1 MIMAEQ
7 LFAAAQRTSVI
18 ISRTQELEQIKD
30 AIYRSGNE
38 LRIVLLTAE
47 GGLGKSRLVE
57 EVLWRAGNRKMRAEF
72 GEIPAH
78 RTEWNWQRDD
88 VVVADL
94 IDLDDIRLHTRGYFM
109 RQVRE
114 ALRDAELD
122 FTRYDGE
129 DSRQR
134 RLRAQQADYAT
145 VQQATKEAEVRFLED
160 YKSNAQGKRIVLA
173 LDTAERL
180 AVQTS
185 QWLWDRGLITTAD
198 LTFTTQNWLDERI
211 ANAELLNTTLIISGR
226 GGEGKQF
233 FDVIEEAIKRAQ
245 ASQKP
250 CEVVQIDLKD
260 FDLDE
265 TRQYFTILA
274 QDWQARKSESAQ
286 AENIAR
292 TFQAL
297 VKDQQ
302 RLEVLWLYTGG
313 QPVRLSLYADLI
325 VEGRTIPARLDDS
338 LEEARR
344 RVATAE
350 GRGQA
355 RFEIEDEFIT
365 LLFGQPTDLRSQ
377 ILRALVRAPLGLDA
391 EQLYFIFD
399 ASPNTKPK
407 DWKPEKERLAE
418 IEKAL
423 QNVRWLS
430 LAKPRARRKDDSPS
444 RLGLQDEIYRI
455 YAEHMAHAEQNRKDE
470 HDARQL
476 LYAKLRD
483 WAAWQQA
490 GWEAKRKEFQADDEQ
505 RLHFNSPATALSV
518 RFRNI
523 SQEEQNER
531 IAIVENI
538 RDWELEWLHYLLLH
552 NPYAVNDAYFDLAEE
567 RWLAND
573 QEGDAITQ
581 AVMWRVIFDPY
592 ASQFFELPERPVA
605 KSRGETSLQVL
616 RRAVEQESVARW
628 IARFVLRKGERGKD
642 LERAIQFCDAVEQ
655 AIEKLENPIEKYS
668 WQHTFTHADRL
679 RWREYARILL
689 SRETKEAVE
698 RLEGVAKE
706 CLQLLGKDEGTSVFP
721 DRGER
726 GENGFKGHPAG
737 GRLRRLVALMH
748 NWIGYGYT
756 QLGRFGKANEAYS
769 KALWYMRGEGFEAQ
783 RATTINNLSR
793 TLSEMGRQRARRLC
807 LDGLALRKEQGAEI
821 PIAYSWNTLAL
832 IDNDWMRP
840 DLAWG
845 EVTTALAYFRRTNE
859 PRGLG
864 LALIQLGEALR
875 RLAYQAY
882 KRQVL
887 VTALPEDIFEEAE
900 RALQESIELF
910 TNSPAASELARRV
923 EAYIEMGCIQRDR
936 IQIIDPKKYP
946 EQIRRRQRDALYYYN
961 EAVKLAQET
970 KLARLELDA
979 QVNIGWLL
987 YYAGDLS
994 AADGRAQEILTN
1006 RRLLPADC
1014 FLRENQP
1021 PPSAERDDL
1030 YVYYQLS
1037 KLSHL
1042 RGRVAMDNFLQRVK
1056 EIEAPYS
1063 ADAEKRYE
1071 VVHKDTPAQ
1080 EHLKHAAEQYV
1091 LASAYSQLFSIRS
1104 VALSVIWDTMYDYT
1118 KKFNRTELADFHG
1131 YVRAAREKYRVDEI
1145 KPFNPANADE
1155 FLRAC
1160 FGVGSEEG

>member
-1 MIMAEQ
+1 MAEQ

-18 ISRTQELEQIKD
+18 ISRTRELEQIKD

-38 LRIVLLTAE
+38 LRIVLLTAD

-57 EVLWRAGNRKMRAEF
+57 EVLWRAGNRKMRTEF
-72 GEIPAH
+72 GEIPQAH
-78 RTEWNWQRDD
+78 RAEWDWQRDD

-145 VQQATKEAEVRFLED
+145 VQQATREAEARFLED
-160 YKSNAQGKRIVLA
+160 YKANAQAKRIVLT

-180 AVQTS
+180 AVVTSHTAERRVVATS
-185 QWLWDRGLITTAD
+185 QWLWDKGLITSAD
-198 LTFTTQNWLDERI
+198 LTFTTQNWLAERI
-211 ANAELLNTTLIISGR
+211 ANAELPNTTLLISGR

-233 FDVIEEAIKRAQ
+233 FEVIEKAIKRAK
-245 ASQKP
+245 ALQKP
-250 CEVVQIDLKD
+250 CEVVRIDLKD

-274 QDWQARKSESAQ
+274 QDWQARKSESVQ

-292 TFQAL
+292 TFQVL
-297 VKDQQ
+297 VNDAQ

-344 RVATAE
+344 RVNTPE
-350 GRGQA
+350 ERDQA

-377 ILRALVRAPLGLDA
+377 ILRVLVRAPLGLDA
-391 EQLYFIFD
+391 EQLHFIFD
-399 ASPNTKPK
+399 APPNTQPG
-407 DWKPEKERLAE
+407 DWKPRKERLEE
-418 IEKAL
+418 IENAL
-423 QNVRWLS
+423 KSMRWLS
-430 LAKPRARRKDDSPS
+430 LAKPRARN

-455 YAEHMAHAEQNRKDE
+455 YAEHIARADQNRQDE
-470 HDARQL
+470 HLARRA

-483 WAAWQQA
+483 WAAWQQEE
-490 GWEAKRKEFQADDEQ
+490 WEDKRKEFQADDEQ
-505 RLHFNSPATALSV
+505 RLHFNSPANALSV

-531 IAIVENI
+531 VAIVETI

-573 QEGDAITQ
+573 EEGDALTQ
-581 AVMWRVIFDPY
+581 AVMWRVIFDEY
-592 ASQFFELPERPVA
+592 ASKFFELPPRQAAQE
-605 KSRGETSLQVL
+605 RGETSLDAL
-616 RRAVEQESVARW
+616 RRAVVQDMVARW
-628 IARFVLRKGERGKD
+628 IARFVLRKQY
-642 LERAIQFCDAVEQ
+642 ERAITFCDAVEQ
-655 AIEKLENPIEKYS
+655 EIEKLPNPAEKHS
-668 WQHTFTHADRL
+668 WQHTFARADRL
-679 RWREYARILL
+679 GWRAYAQILL
-689 SRETKEAVE
+689 GCEIEEPIKQLEQAVNDCQE
-698 RLEGVAKE
+698 
-706 CLQLLGKDEGTSVFP
+706 LLNHDQDKVVFP
-721 DRGER
+721 ER
-726 GENGFKGHPAG
+726 NERGFKGHPAEA
-737 GRLRRLVALMH
+737 RLRRLIGCRL

-756 QLGRFGKANEAYS
+756 QLGRFGKASEVYS
-769 KALWYMRGEGFEAQ
+769 QALWYMRGAGFEAQ

-793 TLSEMGRQRARRLC
+793 ALSEMGRQRARRLC

-821 PIAYSWNTLAL
+821 PIALSWNTLAL

-840 DLAWG
+840 DVAWI
-845 EVTTALAYFRRTNE
+845 EATTALAYFRRTND

-864 LALIQLGEALR
+864 LALNQLGEALR

-882 KRQVL
+882 KKQVL
-887 VTALPEDIFEEAE
+887 VTARPEDIFEEAE

-910 TNSPAASELARRV
+910 TNSPAAGELARRI

-936 IQIIDPKKYP
+936 IQIIDREKYP

-979 QVNIGWLL
+979 QVNIGWLH
-987 YYAGDLS
+987 YYVGHLP
-994 AADGRAQEILTN
+994 AADGRAQEILNN
-1006 RRLLPADC
+1006 RRLLPEDC
-1014 FLRENQP
+1014 FLREGQP

-1042 RGRVAMDNFLQRVK
+1042 RARVAMDRFLQRVK
-1056 EIEAPYS
+1056 AIESSYPT
-1063 ADAEKRYE
+1063 DAQKRHN
-1071 VVHKDTPAQ
+1071 VVHEDAPAQ

-1091 LASAYSQLFSIRS
+1091 LASGYSQLFSIRS

-1145 KPFNPANADE
+1145 KPFNPADADE

-1160 FGVGSEEG
+1160 FGVGSGEG

>member
-18 ISRTQELEQIKD
+18 ISRTRELERIKD

-57 EVLWRAGNRKMRAEF
+57 EVLWRAGNRKMREEF
-72 GEIPAH
+72 GEIPQAQ
-78 RTEWNWQRDD
+78 RAEWNWQRDD

-114 ALRDAELD
+114 ALRDAEVD

-145 VQQATKEAEVRFLED
+145 VQKAAQEAEARFLED

-185 QWLWDRGLITTAD
+185 QWLWDRGLITSAD
-198 LTFTTQNWLDERI
+198 LTFTTQNWLAERI

-226 GGEGKQF
+226 GGDGKQF

-338 LEEARR
+338 LEEARQ
-344 RVATAE
+344 RVATKE
-350 GRGQA
+350 ERDRA
-355 RFEIEDEFIT
+355 RFEIEDEFIN

-391 EQLYFIFD
+391 GQLHFVFD
-399 ASPNTKPK
+399 APPNTQPG
-407 DWKPEKERLAE
+407 DWKPNKERLAE
-418 IEKAL
+418 IENAL
-423 QNVRWLS
+423 QSMRRLS
-430 LAKPRARRKDDSPS
+430 LAKPRARN

-505 RLHFNSPATALSV
+505 RLHFNSPATALLI

-531 IAIVENI
+531 VAIVETI

-573 QEGDAITQ
+573 EEGDAITQ
-581 AVMWRVIFDPY
+581 AVMWRVIFDEY
-592 ASQFFELPERPVA
+592 ASKFFELPPRRVA
-605 KSRGETSLQVL
+605 QERGETSLDAL
-616 RRAVEQESVARW
+616 RRAIVQDTVARW
-628 IARFVLRKGERGKD
+628 IARFALRMD
-642 LERAIQFCDAVEQ
+642 YERAVQFCDKVEQ
-655 AIEKLENPIEKYS
+655 ALGKLENPIEKQS
-668 WQHTFTHADRL
+668 WQHTFAHADRL
-679 RWREYARILL
+679 RSREYARIRL
-689 SRETKEAVE
+689 SRETEDAVK
-698 RLEGVAKE
+698 RLEDAAKK
-706 CLQLLGKDEGTSVFP
+706 CLQLLDEDEKTSVF
-721 DRGER
+721 RER
-726 GENGFKGHPAG
+726 GENSFKGHPAEE
-737 GRLRRLVALMH
+737 RLRRLVARMY
-748 NWIGYGYT
+748 NWSGYGYT
-756 QLGRFGKANEAYS
+756 QLGRFSKASEVYG
-769 KALWYMRGEGFEAQ
+769 KALWYMRGAGFEAQ

-840 DLAWG
+840 DLAWI
-845 EVTTALAYFRRTNE
+845 EAATALAYFRRTND

-864 LALIQLGEALR
+864 LALNQLGEALR
-875 RLAYQAY
+875 RLAYQTY
-882 KRQVL
+882 KKQVL

-910 TNSPAASELARRV
+910 TTSPAAGEIVRRI

-936 IQIIDPKKYP
+936 IQIIDREKYP
-946 EQIRRRQRDALYYYN
+946 EQIRRRQREALYYYN

-970 KLARLELDA
+970 GLVRLELDA

-1006 RRLLPADC
+1006 RRLLPEDC
-1014 FLRENQP
+1014 FLREGQP

-1042 RGRVAMDNFLQRVK
+1042 RARIAMDRFLQRVK
-1056 EIEAPYS
+1056 EIEALYPT
-1063 ADAEKRYE
+1063 EVQKRRE
-1071 VVHKDTPAQ
+1071 VVHEDASAK
-1080 EHLKHAAEQYV
+1080 EHLKLAAEQYV

-1118 KKFNRTELADFHG
+1118 KKFNRTELTDFHQ

-1145 KPFNPANADE
+1145 KPFNPADADE